1 MKGTIFNFV
10 KIANSFFFFLGF
22 VFLSL
27 FVAYQLYDT
36 NFRDKYTSNDSI
48 QLVDNNNTASNPI
61 EYKKSFIKKYD
72 DVYIFRVRS
81 NRILNPSLDSGSA
94 IEVYNMFGGS
104 SEYDDFETVNFLFAK
119 EDSAP
124 KLLLE
129 SHALV
134 LEYQLITIE
143 PDPTS
148 FITQFKTN
156 KHLFSVVEN
165 DDNQDK
171 FLDKK
176 DKVNLLAS
184 DHQGANLM
192 TIAED
197 IDDYEIVD
205 DNLLLITQIK
215 VDKTVTLL
223 YNLETGVAKTLNTN
237 LP

>member
-1 MKGTIFNFV
+1 
-10 KIANSFFFFLGF
+10 
-22 VFLSL
+22 
-27 FVAYQLYDT
+27 
-36 NFRDKYTSNDSI
+36 
-48 QLVDNNNTASNPI
+48 
-61 EYKKSFIKKYD
+61 
-72 DVYIFRVRS
+72 
-81 NRILNPSLDSGSA
+81 
-94 IEVYNMFGGS
+94 MFGGS

-197 IDDYEIVD
+197 IDDYEIAAEEDTSKYDKELIQQKIAALPIDYKEPLLLQLIGGFTAEEIAVQLD
-205 DNLLLITQIK
+205 LNKNTVLTRLFRAKNLLK
-215 VDKTVTLL
+215 
-223 YNLETGVAKTLNTN
+223 TN
-237 LP
+237 LKVEIENNGEAHG